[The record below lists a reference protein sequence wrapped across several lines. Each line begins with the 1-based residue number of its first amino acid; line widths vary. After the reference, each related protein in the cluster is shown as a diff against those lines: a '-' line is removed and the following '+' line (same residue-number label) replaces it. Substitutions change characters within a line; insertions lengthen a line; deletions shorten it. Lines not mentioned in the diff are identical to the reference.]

1 MKPTDL
7 SWHLLVKNE
16 EEFLPKLFERMAPV
30 VGEIIVI
37 DTGSTDN
44 TMEIARVYTT
54 EVYSFD
60 LNHNFSAAR
69 NYGLEK
75 VTKPWVIQVDADE
88 WPTDALLRWLKEWEP
103 KEFPYAVMFHR
114 HNLVG
119 GQHIGANTYE
129 WLTRLFPSF
138 VGYVGRI
145 HESPQTTIFPQICA
159 PEHALLLH
167 HKSIT
172 RQSRQ
177 NQFYLQWEEQ
187 RVIVNNS

>member
-1 MKPTDL
+1 MKSTDL

-16 EEFLPKLFERMAPV
+16 EEFLPKLFERMASV

-37 DTGSTDN
+37 DTGSTDD

-69 NYGLEK
+69 NYGLEFA
-75 VTKPWVIQVDADE
+75 TTPWILQIDADE

-103 KEFPYAVMFHR
+103 EESPYAVMIQR

-138 VGYVGRI
+138 VRYVGRI
-145 HESPQTTIFPQICA
+145 HESPHTIRFPQIHA

-167 HKSIT
+167 HKSME

-177 NQFYLQWEEQ
+177 NVYYLQWEEH
-187 RVIVNNS
+187 RAAINHS